1 MINDYEATRPITADI
16 AGGGGFGP
24 TAGTETDNDSLIS
37 TLNGLIE
44 TCRNGQEGFTQAAEG
59 VDDSNLQT
67 LFREYA
73 FRRSQ
78 NVGEL
83 QSLVQTLGGD
93 PEDSG
98 TTAGALHR
106 GWLNIKSAVM
116 GRDAEAVLDECERGE
131 DVAKEAY
138 KDALEMNLP
147 DYIREVVENQ
157 YQGVQAAHDNIKAL
171 RNTADDRSLTA
182 NMGR

>member
-16 AGGGGFGP
+16 AGGGGLGT
-24 TAGTETDNDSLIS
+24 TAGDSNEELVS

-44 TCRNGQEGFTQAAEG
+44 TCRNGQEGFTQAADG
-59 VDDSNLQT
+59 VDDGNLQT

-78 NVGEL
+78 YVGEL

-98 TTAGALHR
+98 SIGGAIHR

-116 GRDAEAVLDECERGE
+116 GRDSEAVLDECERGE
-131 DVAKEAY
+131 DVAKESY
-138 KDALEMNLP
+138 KEALEMNLP

-157 YQGVQAAHDNIKAL
+157 YQGVLAAHDNIKAL
-171 RNTADDRSLTA
+171 RNAADDRSSTA
-182 NMGR
+182 SANR

>member
-1 MINDYEATRPITADI
+1 M
-16 AGGGGFGP
+16 
-24 TAGTETDNDSLIS
+24 
-37 TLNGLIE
+37 IE
-44 TCRNGQEGFTQAAEG
+44 TCRDGQEGFTQSAEG
-59 VDDSNLQT
+59 VEDSNLQT

-78 NVGEL
+78 YVGEL

-98 TTAGALHR
+98 SMSGAMHR
-106 GWLNIKSAVM
+106 GWINIKSAVM
-116 GRDAEAVLDECERGE
+116 GRDEAAILNEVERGE

-138 KDALEMNLP
+138 KNALEMDLP

-157 YQGVQAAHDNIKAL
+157 YQGVMAAHDNVKAL
-171 RNTADDRSLTA
+171 RNAANNQSSTATTNR
-182 NMGR
+182 

>member
-16 AGGGGFGP
+16 AGGGGTGAP
-24 TAGTETDNDSLIS
+24 EAEKEKLIS

-44 TCRNGQEGFTQAAEG
+44 TCRDGQEGFTQAAEG
-59 VDDSNLQT
+59 VKDSNLQT

-78 NVGEL
+78 NVTEL

-98 TTAGALHR
+98 SMSGAMHR
-106 GWLNIKSAVM
+106 GWINIKSALT
-116 GRDAEAVLDECERGE
+116 GGDDEAVLNEAERGE

-138 KDALEMNLP
+138 KSALEMDLP
-147 DYIREVVENQ
+147 DYIHEVVENQ

-171 RNTADDRSLTA
+171 RNSADDRSSTA
-182 NMGR
+182 STGR

>member
-24 TAGTETDNDSLIS
+24 TAGTDNDEMIS

-44 TCRNGQEGFTQAAEG
+44 TCRNGQEGFTQAADG

-78 NVGEL
+78 YVGEL

-98 TTAGALHR
+98 SVAGALHR
-106 GWLNIKSAVM
+106 GWLNIKSAVT

-138 KDALEMNLP
+138 RDALEMKLP

-157 YQGVQAAHDNIKAL
+157 YQGVLAAHDNIKAL
-171 RNTADDRSLTA
+171 RNVADDRSSTA
-182 NMGR
+182 STNR

>member
-24 TAGTETDNDSLIS
+24 ATGDANEELVS

-44 TCRNGQEGFTQAAEG
+44 TCKNGQEGFTQAADG
-59 VDDSNLQT
+59 VDDGNLQT

-78 NVGEL
+78 YVGEL

-98 TTAGALHR
+98 SVAGAMHR
-106 GWLNIKSAVM
+106 GWINIKSAVM
-116 GRDAEAVLDECERGE
+116 GGDSEAVLNECERGE

-138 KDALEMNLP
+138 KNALEMKLP

-157 YQGVQAAHDNIKAL
+157 YQGVMAAHDNIKAL
-171 RNTADDRSLTA
+171 RNTADDRSSTA
-182 NMGR
+182 SANR

>member
-16 AGGGGFGP
+16 AGGGGTG
-24 TAGTETDNDSLIS
+24 AAQAETEKLIS

-44 TCRNGQEGFTQAAEG
+44 TCRDGQEGFTQSAEG
-59 VDDSNLQT
+59 VEDSNLQT

-78 NVGEL
+78 YVGEL

-98 TTAGALHR
+98 SMSGAMHR
-106 GWLNIKSAVM
+106 GWINIKSAVM
-116 GRDAEAVLDECERGE
+116 GRDEAAILNEVERGE

-138 KDALEMNLP
+138 KNALEMDLP

-157 YQGVQAAHDNIKAL
+157 YQGVMAAHDNVKAL
-171 RNTADDRSLTA
+171 RNAANNQSSTATTNR
-182 NMGR
+182 

>member
-1 MINDYEATRPITADI
+1 MINDYEATRPITTDVTM
-16 AGGGGFGP
+16 GGGTGV
-24 TAGTETDNDSLIS
+24 TEETEKSTLIS

-44 TCRNGQEGFTQAAEG
+44 TCRDGQKGYTEAAEG
-59 VDDSNLQT
+59 VSDGNLQT

-98 TTAGALHR
+98 SMSGAIHR
-106 GWLNIKSAVM
+106 SWINLKAALTG
-116 GRDAEAVLDECERGE
+116 GGDEAVLDECERGE

-157 YQGVQAAHDNIKAL
+157 FQGVSAAHDNIKAL
-171 RNTADDRSLTA
+171 RNAADDRSSTA
-182 NMGR
+182 TTSR

>member
-16 AGGGGFGP
+16 AGGGGTG
-24 TAGTETDNDSLIS
+24 AAEAENERMIS

-44 TCRNGQEGFTQAAEG
+44 TCKDGQQGFTESAEG
-59 VDDSNLQT
+59 VEDGNLQT

-78 NVGEL
+78 YVGEL

-98 TTAGALHR
+98 SMSGAIHR
-106 GWLNIKSAVM
+106 GWINIKSAVM
-116 GRDAEAVLDECERGE
+116 GRDEAAILNEVERGE
-131 DVAKEAY
+131 DVAKAAY
-138 KDALEMNLP
+138 KDALEMDLP

-157 YQGVQAAHDNIKAL
+157 YQGVLAAHDNIKAL
-171 RNTADDRSLTA
+171 RNAANNQSSTATTNR
-182 NMGR
+182 

>member
-16 AGGGGFGP
+16 AGGGGTG
-24 TAGTETDNDSLIS
+24 AAQAETERLSS

-44 TCRNGQEGFTQAAEG
+44 TGRYGQEGFTQSAEG
-59 VDDSNLQT
+59 VEDSNLQT

-98 TTAGALHR
+98 SMGGSLHR
-106 GWLNIKSAVM
+106 GWINIKSAVT
-116 GRDAEAVLDECERGE
+116 GRDEAAILNEVERGE

-138 KDALEMNLP
+138 KDALEMELP

-157 YQGVQAAHDNIKAL
+157 YQGILAAHDNIKAL
-171 RNTADDRSLTA
+171 RNAANSQSSTATTNR
-182 NMGR
+182 